1 MGGLVCVDDAK
12 ARASKL
18 LEVLEKSISK
28 HIAEEAAQ
36 SFHKEQI
43 QENTVLKPAVAIQH
57 ERQQEYQHKEK
68 ELEHLKHLVF
78 QYQGQ
83 LPTLD

>member
-1 MGGLVCVDDAK
+1 MGGLVCVDDSK

-18 LEVLEKSISK
+18 LEVLEKSILLRR
-28 HIAEEAAQ
+28 Q
-36 SFHKEQI
+36 HKEQI
-43 QENTVLKPAVAIQH
+43 QENTVLK
-57 ERQQEYQHKEK
+57 HKEK